1 MTARQ
6 RVLMIVQLAR
16 GWSGRMQQQKLDGH
30 MYMAT
35 RLVLL
40 YACRSTNGRCVGFCF
55 IVPFHIAPQIAK
67 SPLSANVAVEYVITS
82 GGVQQAQGVDG
93 RAAATLVTP
102 HSALSRPIANA
113 PPG

>member
-1 MTARQ
+1 
-6 RVLMIVQLAR
+6 VV
-16 GWSGRMQQQKLDGH
+16 
-30 MYMAT
+30 
-35 RLVLL
+35 
-40 YACRSTNGRCVGFCF
+40 CRT
-55 IVPFHIAPQIAK
+55 APQIAK

-102 HSALSRPIANA
+102 HSALSIPIANA